1 MKDIENNSDI
11 QLLVDEFYK
20 KVNED
25 ELLSP
30 IFNEIAQVNWKDHLP
45 KMYKFWSKL
54 LLGENEYQGSPFDKH
69 IQLPIGENHFNRWIQ
84 LFLETLDAH
93 FAGSKAT
100 EARLKAQ
107 SIANIFNFKMKTI
120 QASGY
125 IR

>member
-54 LLGENEYQGSPFDKH
+54 LLNRQISLNSLKYCV
-69 IQLPIGENHFNRWIQ
+69 NFNSNTKR
-84 LFLETLDAH
+84 
-93 FAGSKAT
+93 
-100 EARLKAQ
+100 
-107 SIANIFNFKMKTI
+107 
-120 QASGY
+120 
-125 IR
+125 